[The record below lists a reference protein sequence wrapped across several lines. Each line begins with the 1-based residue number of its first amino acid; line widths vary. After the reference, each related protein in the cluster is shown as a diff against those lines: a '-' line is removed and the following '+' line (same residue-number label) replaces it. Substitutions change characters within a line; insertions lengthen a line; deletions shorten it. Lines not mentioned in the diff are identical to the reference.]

1 MVVCD
6 KVFGRFVG
14 FIVCVI
20 GIFVFFVFDECV
32 YVVMCILGS
41 FGFFIECFYD
51 VVYFDVWWFIY
62 LCIGIDVFWFVILIF
77 YFFCKEKKRNILDIE
92 IVWNF

>member
-20 GIFVFFVFDECV
+20 DIFVFFVFDECV
-32 YVVMCILGS
+32 YVVMCILWS

-51 VVYFDVWWFIY
+51 VVYFDV
-62 LCIGIDVFWFVILIF
+62 
-77 YFFCKEKKRNILDIE
+77 
-92 IVWNF
+92 